1 MAAPQ
6 ATTHMVP
13 HPPRSLPRRWLWT
26 ALVAAAAAALWGLA
40 PTLVR
45 WQVQRQAATFWPR
58 EITVDR
64 VDLHGLASIGLRKV
78 TVWDRAGAAITTLER
93 VTVEVQRPAWH
104 GPFAVR
110 LAIRGIT
117 LRAGPPEHHVTL
129 PVTMAGAVTRL
140 RRGMLHLNGWRV
152 DYRDVPVAQEVAA
165 DLASGDSGLSV
176 DGLAGRL
183 LGAPLAI
190 EMDASDGAIETGF
203 AGATVSARAI
213 ALAALAPLL
222 PADEQ
227 LTRGSATVE
236 LTLHRAAETGWAVD
250 GRLHVVDADLRGFS
264 LARKLCHFLAIQDLA
279 PLAMAE
285 AEIAFDLA
293 GTVATITAGRLAS
306 GLPDIAIEPDSRIDL
321 ATGEID
327 ASVVLAAG
335 AKLGE
340 LPLLH
345 PVGTLVK
352 HLTRIRIH
360 GHWRDPEETL
370 FSRD

>member
-1 MAAPQ
+1 MAAPP

-13 HPPRSLPRRWLWT
+13 HPPRSLPRRWLWP

-45 WQVQRQAATFWPR
+45 WQVQRQAAALWPG
-58 EITVDR
+58 EITIEHVE
-64 VDLHGLASIGLRKV
+64 LHGLASIELRGVRVRDSAGEGIAAFGLV
-78 TVWDRAGAAITTLER
+78 TVD
-93 VTVEVQRPAWH
+93 VQRFAWN
-104 GPFAVR
+104 GPVAARMV
-110 LAIRGIT
+110 IRGVT
-117 LRAGPPEHHVTL
+117 LPAAAGRTATL
-129 PVTMAGAVTRL
+129 PVTMVGAVTTPH
-140 RRGMLHLNGWRV
+140 RGALHLNGWRV
-152 DYRDVPVAQEVAA
+152 DYRDVPVVQEVAA

-183 LGAPLAI
+183 LGAPLAV
-190 EMDASDGAIETGF
+190 EMDASHGATGTGF

-213 ALAALAPLL
+213 PLAALARLL
-222 PADEQ
+222 PADER
-227 LTRGSATVE
+227 LTHGSAAVE
-236 LTLHRAAETGWAVD
+236 LTLHRNAETGWAVD

-279 PLAMAE
+279 PLATVE
-285 AEIAFDLA
+285 AEIAFELS
-293 GTVATITAGRLAS
+293 GTVATITGGRVAS
-306 GLPDIAIEPDSRIDL
+306 GLPEMAIEPDSRIDL
-321 ATGEID
+321 STGEID

-352 HLTRIRIH
+352 HLTRIRTH
-360 GHWRDPEETL
+360 GHWRDPEEEL